1 MTDLTTPTAPP
12 GIPSPHAEAA
22 RPARRA
28 PAARVLIADDEPR
41 IRLALRRCLESE
53 GYEVDEAADGMEALD
68 AIIRRAPDVM
78 VLDIA
83 MPNLD
88 GMRALQELEPLHGLL
103 KPRVVVLTAWG
114 SLPAAMRAIG
124 LGASA
129 FIEKPLS
136 PAALLRA
143 VRDALEEG
151 GPDAAGGAERDG
163 VRVDWDEPL
172 RQ

>member
-1 MTDLTTPTAPP
+1 MTCSMTPRSLR
-12 GIPSPHAEAA
+12 PSPRADAA
-22 RPARRA
+22 HRPRRV
-28 PAARVLIADDEPR
+28 PPARVLVADDEPR

-53 GYEVDEAADGMEALD
+53 GYEVDEAADGMEALGV
-68 AIIRRAPDVM
+68 IIRRAPDVM

-103 KPRVVVLTAWG
+103 KPRVVVLTAWA
-114 SLPAAMRAIG
+114 SPPAAMRAIA

-129 FIEKPLS
+129 FMEKPLV
-136 PAALLRA
+136 PAALVRA
-143 VRDALEEG
+143 VSEALAE
-151 GPDAAGGAERDG
+151 ARAGTTERDG
-163 VRVDWDEPL
+163 VDVDWDEPL

>member
-1 MTDLTTPTAPP
+1 MTDLTTPKSPHDV
-12 GIPSPHAEAA
+12 PSPHGD
-22 RPARRA
+22 PARGGRRLAA
-28 PAARVLIADDEPR
+28 PRVLVADDEPR
-41 IRLALRRCLESE
+41 TRLALRRCLESE

-68 AIIRRAPDVM
+68 VILRRAPDVM

-88 GMRALQELEPLHGLL
+88 GIRALRELEPLHGLF

-114 SLPAAMRAIG
+114 SAPAAMCAIG

-129 FIEKPLS
+129 FMEKPLS

-143 VRDALEEG
+143 VADALAEG
-151 GPDAAGGAERDG
+151 GPQAAAAEARG
-163 VRVDWDEPL
+163 VKIDWDEPL